1 MTTNGVRGLWRTVLG
16 TFAALTIGLAA
27 VEAQTPAAPGRSA
40 SPSAASAGNAENG
53 KRVYMNYYCYACHG
67 TVGQGGRDG
76 ARIAPNPPALATITR
91 YVRKPT
97 GQMPPYTS
105 KVISDQELADIYAFL
120 TTIPPSPSAKSIPL
134 LNQ

>member
-1 MTTNGVRGLWRTVLG
+1 MTSWMRRSV
-16 TFAALTIGLAA
+16 AA
-27 VEAQTPAAPGRSA
+27 VPVIALACTSVIAQTPAAGTPGGERT
-40 SPSAASAGNAENG
+40 PNAENG
-53 KRVYMNYYCYACHG
+53 KKAFTNYYCYACHG

-76 ARIAPNPPALATITR
+76 ARIAPNPPSIATITR

-105 KVISDQELADIYAFL
+105 KVLSDQDIADIYAYL
-120 TTIPPSPSAKSIPL
+120 KTIPASPPAKSIPL